1 MAGECCRLGFLDFWI
16 LAPPTGRQ
24 GHPGVGLLLGNICL
38 EGVGGRR
45 MPLPAATTRSPDGTF
60 CRGVSRRRPEAPLEL
75 VPRSAGVH
83 FLVVGRWV

>member
-1 MAGECCRLGFLDFWI
+1 MAGECCRLGFLDFGSSDG
-16 LAPPTGRQ
+16 AAGSPRGGTFAC
-24 GHPGVGLLLGNICL
+24 NICS
-38 EGVGGRR
+38 EGVGGRW